1 MLYKSYLSHHGVKGQ
16 KWGVENGPPY
26 PLNDVVK
33 AIAYRGGEMSD
44 GRKVMNFTKKDV
56 RKARKLVDKNMK
68 TMTSEEIKEYKSRL
82 LLEKEMGEILGTDTT
97 DKLIR
102 NLKNKG
108 IEAVGDSV
116 KRTGT
121 TVLSNLELN
130 AVGAA
135 IEAVFGPDVRN
146 MVTDGITKYQAENKR
161 EEKKNKKFDNRKNA
175 MVTANTLANSYK
187 QADDE
192 DIKRAL
198 KEMMLEAAEMEKAKS
213 GKSSS
218 QTKQEAPKAETPKQ
232 ETKSESPKY
241 ERVQGEIVN
250 DTPKSDNDYKYTD
263 KEKVNGE
270 WRYYYEPTYYD
281 SWNSDY
287 LLPGSS
293 GSGKSKKK
301 RKKK

>member
-44 GRKVMNFTKKDV
+44 GRKVANFTRRDV
-56 RKARKLVDKNMK
+56 RKARKIVNKNMK
-68 TMTSEEIKEYKSRL
+68 AMTTEDMKEYKSRL

-97 DKLIR
+97 DKMVR
-102 NLKNKG
+102 NLKNRAV
-108 IEAVGDSV
+108 EAVGDSV

-146 MVTDGITKYQAENKR
+146 MVTDGITKYQADNKK
-161 EEKKNKKFDNRKNA
+161 EERKNKKFDNRKNA
-175 MVTANTLANSYK
+175 MVTANTLANTYK

-198 KEMMLEAAEMEKAKS
+198 KEMMLEAAEMERSKAA
-213 GKSSS
+213 KSSS
-218 QTKQEAPKAETPKQ
+218 QSKEEPKQASSKTETPK
-232 ETKSESPKY
+232 SESSKY

-287 LLPGSS
+287 LLPGPS

>member
-44 GRKVMNFTKKDV
+44 GRKVANFTKRDV
-56 RKARKLVDKNMK
+56 RKARKLVNKNMK

-175 MVTANTLANSYK
+175 MVTANTLANTYK

-232 ETKSESPKY
+232 ETKSESSKY